1 MENLINS
8 FKALMKNTNISES
21 VMEEI
26 VEMISNKK
34 AAEKAVERDYQN
46 FAKNLDALNDLE
58 RQKLLTGSYPV
69 SATKKQEMVQN
80 AEKSG
85 SRYERFKAL
94 YDKKYNK

>member
-1 MENLINS
+1 MENLIDS
-8 FKALMKNTNISES
+8 FKALMKNTNISEG

-46 FAKNLDALNDLE
+46 FSKQLDAINKIE
-58 RQKLLTGSYPV
+58 RQKVLTGSSSISPE
-69 SATKKQEMVQN
+69 QEQAMMDK
-80 AEKSG
+80 AEKAG